1 MNIATMSLRPDM
13 PTDVAAVPHEV
24 WLQRPNLLELSITE
38 IREPSP
44 QGFIL
49 AAAVVTDEHEREL
62 GGVSPS
68 PPDQP
73 GIYILAV
80 DVVVIEEALQ
90 AEQTWIRL
98 GLQPTL
104 PGAALPG
111 EVVVALSLV
120 VS

>member
-1 MNIATMSLRPDM
+1 MNVATMSLRADM
-13 PTDVAAVPHEV
+13 PTDVAAVPRQV
-24 WLQRPNLLELSITE
+24 WLERPNLLELSITE

-49 AAAVVTDEHEREL
+49 AAAVVTDEHERDL

-73 GIYILAV
+73 GIYILPV
-80 DVVVIEEALQ
+80 DVVALEAALQ

-111 EVVVALSLV
+111 EVVVELSLV